1 MTMPIKRFDSGDD
14 NLNQVH
20 ADDVSLDK
28 ASQRKHSG
36 DRAADAL
43 ADAARHIDSDD

>member
-1 MTMPIKRFDSGDD
+1 MPIKRFDSGDD

-43 ADAARHIDSDD
+43 ADVTRDIDSDD

>member
-14 NLNQVH
+14 NLDQVH
-20 ADDVSLDK
+20 SDDASLDK
-28 ASQRKHSG
+28 ASRGKHSG

-43 ADAARHIDSDD
+43 ADAARDIDSDD

>member
-1 MTMPIKRFDSGDD
+1 MPIKRFDSGDD
-14 NLNQVH
+14 NLDQVH

-28 ASQRKHSG
+28 ASRGKHSG

-43 ADAARHIDSDD
+43 ADATRDIDSDD